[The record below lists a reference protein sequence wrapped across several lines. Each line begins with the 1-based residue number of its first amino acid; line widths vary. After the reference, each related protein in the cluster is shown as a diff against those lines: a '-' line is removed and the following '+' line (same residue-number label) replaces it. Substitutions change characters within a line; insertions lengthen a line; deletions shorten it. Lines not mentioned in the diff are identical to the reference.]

1 MGLFSLSKRVEALG
15 GKCGMKDRQRDG
27 QSVQG
32 TCVWFT
38 FPFLSVLK
46 SAHTIAGTDEPISA
60 AVTPVTQDKKLPIL
74 NLLVV
79 EDSLVI
85 QKSVL
90 RVLKSFGHTVE
101 LAENGLVALERM
113 KENGYDVVLMDLNMP
128 IMDGYTAVQEMRNY
142 EAANGILFENRQ
154 RILAMSADD
163 NKVVRKKISDCK
175 MDGFMP
181 KPLSLLDFNNNMAL
195 LSCQ

>member
-1 MGLFSLSKRVEALG
+1 MEALG
-15 GKCGMKDRQRDG
+15 GTCGIKDRQHNG
-27 QSVQG
+27 QYVRG
-32 TCVWFT
+32 TCAWLA
-38 FPFLSVLK
+38 FPFLPVLK
-46 SAHTIAGTDEPISA
+46 PTLSIVREDESVSIVATPIKQEKQLS
-60 AVTPVTQDKKLPIL
+60 KL

-101 LAENGLVALERM
+101 LAENGLVAFGHM
-113 KENGYDVVLMDLNMP
+113 KARKYDVVLMDLNMP

-142 EAANGILFENRQ
+142 EAENGILFEDRQ

-181 KPLSLLDFNNNMAL
+181 KPLSLVDFNNSMAL
-195 LSCQ
+195 LT